1 MSDPTDTVAA
11 IVKYDQE
18 IQERARSFVMR
29 LLDEAERLYMRANPE
44 MKASLL
50 RMWLPS
56 LIREITRKEEDDGL
70 DKVRDEMRTMIR
82 EMMDDESA
90 AGVAEVVDLGSN
102 NSASRQV

>member
-56 LIREITRKEEDDGL
+56 LIREITRKEEDDSL

-90 AGVAEVVDLGSN
+90 ASVAEVVDLGSN
-102 NSASRQV
+102 DPASRQV